1 MLADVTPMFP
11 RARDPHVFPASVS
24 QYSVIIPKDADPAL
38 GGAGLFLPAAL
49 EGAAPK
55 RKIQFFAGRFCA
67 REAIER
73 LGPLSNG
80 GALPRDSDGCPV
92 WPEGLVGSISHT
104 DASATAAVARSAEA
118 RGLGV
123 DVESVMSGEAADEVA
138 RLVASEDETQRAAR
152 AAGLNRP
159 ESLTLLFSAKESLFK
174 ALYPLSRRHFDYL
187 DCEVVRIDPGRR
199 LFAIRMRTP
208 FDAAFG
214 AAVFMGHYELTNGEV
229 RTGVLVSEKPPG

>member
-138 RLVASEDETQRAAR
+138 RLVASEDETQRAVASR
-152 AAGLNRP
+152 RP
-159 ESLTLLFSAKESLFK
+159 EPAGEPDVALFGQGEPVQG
-174 ALYPLSRRHFDYL
+174 ALSFVAAAFRLSRLR
-187 DCEVVRIDPGRR
+187 GRSHR
-199 LFAIRMRTP
+199 SRQAAFAIRMRTP

-214 AAVFMGHYELTNGEV
+214 AAVFMGRYELTNGEV